1 MKLAKTLFVGLLAS
15 ASLVSMLTPAEIVPE
30 WYLLPFYAILRSI
43 TFSLFGLT
51 AKFLGVLA
59 LGGAIGLL
67 FVLPWLDTSKVR
79 SLRYR
84 PWMQLFFFV
93 FVVDC
98 LALGWV
104 GAHKPE
110 GPVILVGQ
118 IATAYYFIH
127 FLIVY
132 PLVGWIEKPRPMPE
146 SIAKSV
152 LRGSAAAKA

>member
-1 MKLAKTLFVGLLAS
+1 M
-15 ASLVSMLTPAEIVPE
+15 PE

-43 TFSLFGLT
+43 TFNFLGLE
-51 AKFLGVLA
+51 AKFLGVMA
-59 LGGAIGLL
+59 LGAAMLML
-67 FVLPWLDTSKVR
+67 FILPWLDTSKVR

-84 PWMQLFFFV
+84 PWMQLFFWMFI
-93 FVVDC
+93 VDF

-110 GPVILVGQ
+110 GPVILIGQ

-132 PLVGWIEKPRPMPE
+132 PLVGIMEKPRPMPD
-146 SIAKSV
+146 SISKSV
-152 LRGSAAAKA
+152 LGRHKPVPAATAKQTA